1 MSNIEAK
8 LVMMIMKF
16 ECDDYIT
23 LTEWITRTRMK
34 YEVLNHQIINV
45 AYDDQSTLN
54 ILMAP

>member
-1 MSNIEAK
+1 
-8 LVMMIMKF
+8 MMIMKF

-34 YEVLNHQIINV
+34 YELLNHQIINV